1 MRMTLTVNGNQVDA
15 DVPTRLS
22 LADLLR
28 DELGLTGT
36 KVGCDTGSCG
46 SCVVE
51 VDGRAVKSC
60 TVLAVQA
67 AHAAVTTIE
76 GVAEDGEL
84 DRLQAALRTEHGV
97 QCGFCTPGVVMALRE
112 LLDRNPA
119 PSEAETR
126 AWLAGN
132 LCRCTGY
139 AGILRA
145 VRSLVPELV
154 GQEQRR

>member
-1 MRMTLTVNGNQVDA
+1 MTLTVNGTQVDA
-15 DVPTRLS
+15 DVPTRLP
-22 LADLLR
+22 LVEFLR
-28 DELGLTGT
+28 DELRLTGT

-51 VDGRAVKSC
+51 LDGRAVKSC

-76 GVAEDGEL
+76 GVAADGGL
-84 DRLQAALRTEHGV
+84 DRLQAALRAEHGV

-112 LLDRNPA
+112 LLERNPA

>member
-1 MRMTLTVNGNQVDA
+1 MQVTLTVNGTQRDL
-15 DVPTRLS
+15 DVPAGLL

-28 DELGLTGT
+28 DELRLTGT

-46 SCVVE
+46 SCLVD

-67 AHAAVTTIE
+67 AHTSVTTIE
-76 GVAEDGEL
+76 GVAGPGEL

-112 LLDRNPA
+112 LLARTPA
-119 PSEAETR
+119 PTEAQTR
-126 AWLAGN
+126 DWLAGN

-145 VRSLVPELV
+145 VRSLVPELA
-154 GQEQRR
+154 GQERS